1 MKKLMIVMILMTMG
15 SVLMMQKAQAQV
27 PVIDVIKDA
36 VKKVI
41 KAIDLQIQRQQNKV
55 IWLQNAQKTL
65 ENTMSKL
72 KLDEIADWVEK
83 QRTLYKDYFEELA
96 KVKAII
102 SYYHRIRDIFQRQ
115 IQLVQEYH
123 KAWNLFKQDKHFT
136 GDELNYMGKVYSGI
150 LDESAK
156 NIDQIFLV
164 INSFQTQMSDAKR
177 LEIINAAADQVAANY
192 YDLTRFN
199 QQNIILSLQR
209 AKAYN
214 DVDVVKKLYGLPDY

>member
-1 MKKLMIVMILMTMG
+1 MMTME
-15 SVLMMQKAQAQV
+15 SIAPLQKAQEQI
-27 PVIDVIKDA
+27 PVAEIIKDA

-41 KAIDLQIQRQQNKV
+41 KAIDLQIQRQQNKI

-65 ENTMSKL
+65 ENSMSKL
-72 KLDEIADWVEK
+72 KLDEISDWVEK
-83 QRTLYKDYFEELA
+83 QRTMYKDYYEELS
-96 KVKAII
+96 KVKVII
-102 SYYHRIRDIFQRQ
+102 SYYHRIRDISQRQ
-115 IQLVQEYH
+115 IQLVEAYH
-123 KAWNLFKQDKHFT
+123 KAWNLFRQDKHFT
-136 GDELNYMGKVYSGI
+136 ADELNYMRKVYAGI
-150 LDESAK
+150 LEESAK

-177 LEIINAAADQVAANY
+177 LEIINAAADQVEANY

-214 DVDVVKKLYGLPDY
+214 DVDVIKKLYGLPNN